1 MRFPFQHAFALT
13 LIALALS
20 TVGARAGDDNDIR
33 KTGHAV
39 NDEIQVYNAEI
50 AKVGQWTLQQH
61 LNYAIKGRTDPD
73 FEGGIIPNHA
83 LNGTPELA
91 YGLTEWWELGFYAPF
106 AVDQSG
112 QFLSNAGKIRNLFV
126 SGDR

>member
-39 NDEIQVYNAEI
+39 NDEIQVYIAEI
-50 AKVGQWTLQQH
+50 AKVGQWTLQQQWPEVR
-61 LNYAIKGRTDPD
+61 KGA
-73 FEGGIIPNHA
+73 GGGP
-83 LNGTPELA
+83 
-91 YGLTEWWELGFYAPF
+91 
-106 AVDQSG
+106 
-112 QFLSNAGKIRNLFV
+112 K
-126 SGDR
+126 